1 MRKHSNTLAKLR
13 QFIKGMDVEEYLS
26 TEMRQNLTTL
36 ERLLNKNQSNSSSDQ
51 SEDGD
56 SSTTFSPELLFSA
69 VTGGQFDK
77 DAPVAAPASNRSI
90 VRGSYSGG
98 VYFPQESG
106 KYLVEFGC
114 RFYASSPGTSTQ
126 YLRAYYSGAIMANTI
141 SKSVDDNTTP
151 KYCNSVFY
159 ADLSPSKGIYFVSSG
174 GATAISSN
182 FFCKITRVP

>member
-1 MRKHSNTLAKLR
+1 MRKHSNALAKLR
-13 QFIKGMDVEEYLS
+13 QFIKGMDVEEHLS

-36 ERLLNKNQSNSSSDQ
+36 ERFINKNQVSSSEQ

-56 SSTTFSPELLFSA
+56 SATTFNPELLFSA
-69 VTGGQFDK
+69 IAGGQFTK
-77 DAPVAAPASNRSI
+77 DSPVVASVSNRSM
-90 VRGSYSGG
+90 VRGIYSGG

-126 YLRAYYSGAIMANTI
+126 YLRAYYSGAVVADTI